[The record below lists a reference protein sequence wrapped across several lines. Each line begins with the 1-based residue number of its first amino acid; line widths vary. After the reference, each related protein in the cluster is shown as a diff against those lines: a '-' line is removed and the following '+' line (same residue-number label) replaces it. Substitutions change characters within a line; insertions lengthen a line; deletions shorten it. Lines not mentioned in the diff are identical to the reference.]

1 MQCIKADVKL
11 TRDDR
16 DNLYD
21 VSINP
26 INTTISE
33 GVTIQGQKTLQ
44 IKQSALDRIN
54 VRRLLLQVRRLIAA
68 ASQTLLFEPNDQ
80 TVRDQF
86 LAKVE
91 PLLLQIQNQRGLAAF
106 RVVVDDF
113 NAGAVQTDQDRSTL
127 TGKIQIK
134 PTPALEFIDLT
145 FQVLPTGANFE
156 DF

>member
-1 MQCIKADVKL
+1 M
-11 TRDDR
+11 
-16 DNLYD
+16 
-21 VSINP
+21 
-26 INTTISE
+26 
-33 GVTIQGQKTLQ
+33 
-44 IKQSALDRIN
+44 
-54 VRRLLLQVRRLIAA
+54 RRLIAA

-91 PLLLQIQNQRGLAAF
+91 PLLLQIQNQRGLAGF
-106 RVVVDDF
+106 RVTVDSF
-113 NAGAVQTDQDRSTL
+113 NTSANQTSGDRNTL

>member
-1 MQCIKADVKL
+1 M
-11 TRDDR
+11 
-16 DNLYD
+16 
-21 VSINP
+21 
-26 INTTISE
+26 
-33 GVTIQGQKTLQ
+33 LQ
-44 IKQSALDRIN
+44 I
-54 VRRLLLQVRRLIAA
+54 RRLVAA

-91 PLLLQIQNQRGLAAF
+91 PLLLQIQNQRGIFAYK
-106 RVVVDDF
+106 VIVDDF
-113 NAGAVQTDQDRSTL
+113 NTATADSDRNTL

-134 PTPALEFIDLT
+134 PTPALEFVDLT